1 MLFKMGSNSYN
12 LLILSLNYLFGMSV
26 KITLLLLSF
35 CCISFAQES
44 KNKKT
49 TIFVDLNDQITGK
62 YSFNNDTTSASFV
75 IYIKKYQTKEA
86 RDKAT
91 AAHYNDPIDRNS
103 VGIPSFSLNLYSFN
117 TKPTRLK
124 TLECTKYITIKQFTN
139 KGYKTTNPTYV
150 IHQLKDGTYLKW
162 KTFTLN

>member
-1 MLFKMGSNSYN
+1 MPIIKNI
-12 LLILSLNYLFGMSV
+12 ILSLS
-26 KITLLLLSF
+26 LLLYSVF
-35 CCISFAQES
+35 YAQES
-44 KNKKT
+44 KNQKT
-49 TIFVDLNDQITGK
+49 TILVDLNDQITGK

-162 KTFTLN
+162 KTNTLN